1 VGDHLGD
8 AARADDVCALC
19 FAGQKFVHA
28 GGGAIVSHDSV
39 AVVVHIENEIPAHY
53 SQSDE
58 SDIALGFHYFESHGV
73 CEARTITKSG
83 DG

>member
-1 VGDHLGD
+1 MVR
-8 AARADDVCALC
+8 APMTFVPFASPARNSS
-19 FAGQKFVHA
+19 HA
-28 GGGAIVSHDSV
+28 GGGAIVCHDSV
-39 AVVVHIENEIPAHY
+39 AVVVHVENEIPAHY